1 MRTEIDWRAPEFDAR
16 LEEAKKALLET
27 AAALARVVP
36 LSASQDEAAT
46 PPECVVLAYHRY
58 RVAADRFD
66 RLCRSYVDEL
76 S

>member
-1 MRTEIDWRAPEFDAR
+1 MQFDVDWRTPEFHTR
-16 LEEAKKALLET
+16 IEQAKQTLLET
-27 AAALARVVP
+27 ATVLARVAS
-36 LSASQDEAAT
+36 LSANEDETA
-46 PPECVVLAYHRY
+46 PPPDCVVLAYHKY